1 MRLEKASCNQKA
13 PGLIPALAII
23 SMSLSKALM
32 RIIRFICHQQAFPQQ
47 SKYSDNRKTFYRH
60 EATHN
65 EKHTFQE
72 LNINSNSKQLQEE
85 GFHMLQKDILSSN
98 NQFVGAAALPGNLT
112 AGFYACWPLES

>member
-1 MRLEKASCNQKA
+1 
-13 PGLIPALAII
+13 
-23 SMSLSKALM
+23 M

-60 EATHN
+60 EVTHN

-85 GFHMLQKDILSSN
+85 GFHILQKDILSSN

>member
-1 MRLEKASCNQKA
+1 
-13 PGLIPALAII
+13 
-23 SMSLSKALM
+23 M

-65 EKHTFQE
+65 EKHNFQE
-72 LNINSNSKQLQEE
+72 LNINSDSKQLQEE
-85 GFHMLQKDILSSN
+85 GFHIQKDILSSN